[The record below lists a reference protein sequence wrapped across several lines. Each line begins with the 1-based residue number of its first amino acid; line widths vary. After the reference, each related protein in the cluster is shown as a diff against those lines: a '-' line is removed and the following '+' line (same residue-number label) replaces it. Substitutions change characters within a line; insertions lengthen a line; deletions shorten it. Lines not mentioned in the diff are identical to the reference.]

1 MRASDFGSRHYGAVS
16 EQLGVKVTRLPSD
29 TTSRRILQKLDFQA
43 LAQQFEQW
51 VNSRLILEPC
61 E

>member
-1 MRASDFGSRHYGAVS
+1 MRAPKSEARHYGAVS